1 MLLNTHTHTHARTPL
16 GMVVKGQIYFLK
28 DFMIG
33 GESHTH
39 VGRLQDDGRE
49 GTHTH
54 THTHTHTLTQI
65 YVHTNTHRATH
76 RPHTYTSDV
85 SHINLLL

>member
-1 MLLNTHTHTHARTPL
+1 MPHSEGANAVQSHNYCPAFTHTHTHTNTHIRTPL

-54 THTHTHTLTQI
+54 THTLTQI
-65 YVHTNTHRATH
+65 YVHTNTHRA
-76 RPHTYTSDV
+76 
-85 SHINLLL
+85 LQM